1 MWLLVTSI
9 SVRRIFRIA
18 CEDKIFIV
26 SCFIRFLP
34 IISFRGCPRSEIYA
48 MVFPK
53 KEMAITEKIYPSDL
67 TDTQWNLIAPLI
79 PKAKTG
85 GRPRS
90 VDMRNTLDAILYIN
104 RTGAQWR
111 YLPEKYPPRSTVFEY
126 FSRWQKDGTWDL
138 MNNSLRENVR
148 LQSIR
153 NSTPTASIIDSQTVK
168 STQESSI
175 ESGHDGGKKN

>member
-1 MWLLVTSI
+1 
-9 SVRRIFRIA
+9 
-18 CEDKIFIV
+18 
-26 SCFIRFLP
+26 
-34 IISFRGCPRSEIYA
+34 

-138 MNNSLRENVR
+138 MNKEAYIFCEFSLVFFDMLPECILSNSAANPYL
-148 LQSIR
+148 
-153 NSTPTASIIDSQTVK
+153 
-168 STQESSI
+168 
-175 ESGHDGGKKN
+175 